1 MAQFI
6 GPKSAFPRMIRTK
19 AAARSSE
26 ARANTKI
33 TQFIDPQKRRLQY
46 VVNTTPTIFICGHH
60 SRDTRCGTLG
70 PILRSE
76 FISCTRMIGRR
87 PGYDRSTFEG
97 SEAMRLVCQSRVAL
111 TSHVGGHA
119 FAGNAIIYI
128 PRDFTLPDGRNSPL
142 AGKGIWYGRV
152 EPRHVWGI
160 VEETFKRGTV
170 IEELLRGIHN
180 IDHLGR

>member
-6 GPKSAFPRMIRTK
+6 GHESASLRMIRAK
-19 AAARSSE
+19 AAAPSSQ
-26 ARANTKI
+26 ARANIKI
-33 TQFIDPQKRRLQY
+33 TQFTDSQKRRLGY
-46 VVNTTPTIFICGHH
+46 VVSTTPTILICGHH

-70 PILRSE
+70 PILRRE
-76 FISCTRMIGRR
+76 FLSCMMMIGQR
-87 PGYDRSTFEG
+87 PGHDRSTFEG

-119 FAGNAIIYI
+119 FAGNVIIYI
-128 PRDFTLPDGRNSPL
+128 PRDFELPDGKKSPL

-160 VEETFKRGTV
+160 LEETFKRGTV
-170 IEELLRGIHN
+170 IGELLRGVHISH
-180 IDHLGR
+180 D

>member
-6 GPKSAFPRMIRTK
+6 GSESAVSRMIRAR
-19 AAARSSE
+19 AAAPSSE
-26 ARANTKI
+26 AGANIKI
-33 TQFIDPQKRRLQY
+33 TQYLDPQKRRLQY
-46 VVNTTPTIFICGHH
+46 AVNATPTIFICGHN

-70 PILRSE
+70 PILRRE

-97 SEAMRLVCQSRVAL
+97 SEAMKLVCQSRVAL

-119 FAGNAIIYI
+119 FAGNVIIYI
-128 PRDFTLPDGRNSPL
+128 PRAFMLPDGNKSPL
-142 AGKGIWYGRV
+142 AGRGIWYGRV

-160 VEETFKRGTV
+160 LEETFKRGTV
-170 IEELLRGIHN
+170 IEELLRGIHKL
-180 IDHLGR
+180 DHLG